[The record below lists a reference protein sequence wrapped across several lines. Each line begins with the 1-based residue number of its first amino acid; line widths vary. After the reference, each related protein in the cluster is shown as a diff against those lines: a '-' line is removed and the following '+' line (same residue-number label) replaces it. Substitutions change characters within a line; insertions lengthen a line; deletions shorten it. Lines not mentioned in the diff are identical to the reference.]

1 MRIETFPTK
10 RSLFR
15 KESVEFQITM
25 ETEKATL
32 HKINIIMWAWQI
44 KHISELYRKTLQAT

>member
-25 ETEKATL
+25 ETKKATL